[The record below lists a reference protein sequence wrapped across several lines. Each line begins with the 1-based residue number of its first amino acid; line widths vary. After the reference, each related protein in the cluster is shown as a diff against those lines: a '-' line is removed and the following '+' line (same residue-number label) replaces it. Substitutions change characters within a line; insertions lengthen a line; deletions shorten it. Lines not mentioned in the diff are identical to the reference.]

1 MWQVVLFSLV
11 CRRAP
16 VSGTC
21 TAMEGTA
28 FKLSLRFSPHL
39 LLDGTW
45 HSQSLE
51 LFSQVA
57 SVTNIIFSKMAAARS
72 RLRNVHFN

>member
-1 MWQVVLFSLV
+1 MAGHPVLTALYE
-11 CRRAP
+11 
-16 VSGTC
+16 GTC
-21 TAMEGTA
+21 VRDTHGHGRNSIQALLG
-28 FKLSLRFSPHL
+28 FSPHL